1 MAKSKKIIKM
11 IEGRVVVISGIIE
24 FRNVSYSKK
33 NSMILENIS
42 FSLKKNKYNVIIGK
56 NGSGKSTILKLIVG
70 LEKISGGQIFIDNE
84 ELVYKRDELYKIRKK
99 TGIVFQESNE
109 HIIGETVAESLIFGM
124 ENNRVPLEKMKE
136 NMTKYVKLFQLE
148 NIIDKKTVN
157 LSGGEKQKVA
167 LAGAV
172 ITEPDIILLDEVTE
186 MWDKATKEKM
196 NGIIEKFL
204 EDGKTVVSVTHNPE
218 EIKRSD
224 NIIFITEEG
233 KIVTGKSEEVNKIL
247 EEKEN
252 TEINHEMISEYSTDL
267 TKISLKEEEIKV
279 KIKDISYYYEKERK
293 IIDSFS
299 VNIPKDSITAITGKS
314 GTGKTTLIEIM
325 SGLAFLGENFSG
337 EIGYNFRNEN
347 KEKEDEKLLLYKNI
361 SEKELYEIRKRM
373 GIVFQNTGEQFFSAT
388 VLEELEYN
396 IMKKYKIKN
405 RKSEELKDRINEIA
419 EMVGYDEKFLM
430 KSPFVLSGGEKKMLG
445 LALAVCLNPEILLL
459 DEPTG
464 ALDYNM
470 TVKFMK
476 IVEKMKKNGT
486 TVILVTHDENIV
498 RQYSDYIL
506 KL

>member
-1 MAKSKKIIKM
+1 MS
-11 IEGRVVVISGIIE
+11 VISGIIE
-24 FRNVSYSKK
+24 FKNVSYLKN

-109 HIIGETVAESLIFGM
+109 YIIGETVAESLIFGM
-124 ENNRVPLEKMKE
+124 ENNRIPLEKMKE

-172 ITEPDIILLDEVTE
+172 ITEPEIILLDEVTE

-224 NIIFITEEG
+224 NIVFITEEG
-233 KIVTGKSEEVNKIL
+233 KIVTGKSEEVNKIIG
-247 EEKEN
+247 EKEN

-299 VNIPKDSITAITGKS
+299 VNIPKNSITAITGKS
-314 GTGKTTLIEIM
+314 GTGKTTLIEII

-337 EIGYNFRNEN
+337 EIEYNFRNEN

-361 SEKELYEIRKRM
+361 LERELYEIRKRM
-373 GIVFQNTGEQFFSAT
+373 GIVFQNTGEQFFSGT

-396 IMKKYKIKN
+396 ITKKYKIKN
-405 RKSEELKDRINEIA
+405 RKSKELSDRINEIA
-419 EMVGYDEKFLM
+419 EIFGYDEKFLM

-445 LALAVCLNPEILLL
+445 LALAVCLEPEILVL

-498 RQYSDYIL
+498 KQYSDYIL
-506 KL
+506 KM

>member
-1 MAKSKKIIKM
+1 M
-11 IEGRVVVISGIIE
+11 VVISGIIE
-24 FRNVSYSKK
+24 FRNVSYSK
-33 NSMILENIS
+33 NNNMILENIS

-70 LEKISGGQIFIDNE
+70 LEKISGGKIFIDNE

-124 ENNRVPLEKMKE
+124 ENNRIPFEKMKE
-136 NMTKYVKLFQLE
+136 NMDKYIKLFQLE

-172 ITEPDIILLDEVTE
+172 ITEPEIILLDEVTE
-186 MWDKATKEKM
+186 MWDKATKDKM
-196 NGIIEKFL
+196 NGIIEEFL
-204 EDGKTVVSVTHNPE
+204 KDGKTVVSVTHNPE

-224 NIIFITEEG
+224 NIVFITEEG
-233 KIVTGKSEEVNKIL
+233 KIVTGKSEEVNKII

-252 TEINHEMISEYSTDL
+252 TEINHEVISEYSADL
-267 TKISLKEEEIKV
+267 TKMSLKEEEIKV

-299 VNIPKDSITAITGKS
+299 VNIPKNSITAITGKS
-314 GTGKTTLIEIM
+314 GTGKTTLIEII

-361 SEKELYEIRKRM
+361 SERELYEIRKRM
-373 GIVFQNTGEQFFSAT
+373 GIVFQNTGEQFFSGT

-396 IMKKYKIKN
+396 ITKKYKIKN
-405 RKSEELKDRINEIA
+405 RKSKELNDKIKEIA
-419 EMVGYDEKFLM
+419 ELFGYDEKFLM

-445 LALAVCLNPEILLL
+445 LALAVCLEPEILVL

-470 TVKFMK
+470 TIKFMQ
-476 IVEKMKKNGT
+476 IVEKTKKNGT

-498 RQYSDYIL
+498 KQYSDYIL

>member
-1 MAKSKKIIKM
+1 M
-11 IEGRVVVISGIIE
+11 VVISGIIE
-24 FRNVSYSKK
+24 FKNVSYSK
-33 NSMILENIS
+33 NNNMILENIS

-124 ENNRVPLEKMKE
+124 ENNRIPLEKMKE
-136 NMTKYVKLFQLE
+136 NMTKHVKLFQLE
-148 NIIDKKTVN
+148 SIIDKKTVN

-172 ITEPDIILLDEVTE
+172 ITDPEIILLDEVTE

-224 NIIFITEEG
+224 NIVFITEEG
-233 KIVTGKSEEVNKIL
+233 KIVTGKSEEVNKII

-252 TEINHEMISEYSTDL
+252 TEINHEVILEYSADL

-314 GTGKTTLIEIM
+314 GTGKTTLIEII

-337 EIGYNFRNEN
+337 EIEYNFRNEN

-361 SEKELYEIRKRM
+361 SERELYEIRKRM
-373 GIVFQNTGEQFFSAT
+373 GIVFQNTGEQFFSGT

-396 IMKKYKIKN
+396 ITKKYKIKN
-405 RKSEELKDRINEIA
+405 RKSKELSDRINEIA
-419 EMVGYDEKFLM
+419 ELFGYDEKFLM

-445 LALAVCLNPEILLL
+445 LALAVCLEPEILIL

-470 TVKFMK
+470 TIKFMQ
-476 IVEKMKKNGT
+476 IVEKTKKNGT

-498 RQYSDYIL
+498 KQYSDYIL

>member
-1 MAKSKKIIKM
+1 MS
-11 IEGRVVVISGIIE
+11 VISGIIE
-24 FRNVSYSKK
+24 FKNVSYLK
-33 NSMILENIS
+33 NNNMILENIS
-42 FSLKKNKYNVIIGK
+42 FSLKKNKYNVITGK

-124 ENNRVPLEKMKE
+124 ENNRIPLEKMKE
-136 NMTKYVKLFQLE
+136 NMDKYVKLFQLE

-172 ITEPDIILLDEVTE
+172 ITEPEIILLDEVTE
-186 MWDKATKEKM
+186 MWDKTTKDKM
-196 NGIIEKFL
+196 NGIIEEFL
-204 EDGKTVVSVTHNPE
+204 KDGKTVVSVTHNPE

-224 NIIFITEEG
+224 NIVFITEEG
-233 KIVTGKSEEVNKIL
+233 KIVTGKSEEVNKII

-252 TEINHEMISEYSTDL
+252 TEINHEVISEYSADL

-279 KIKDISYYYEKERK
+279 KIKNISYYYEKERK

-314 GTGKTTLIEIM
+314 GTGKTTLIEII

-337 EIGYNFRNEN
+337 EIEYNFRNEN

-361 SEKELYEIRKRM
+361 SERELYEIRKRI
-373 GIVFQNTGEQFFSAT
+373 GIVFQNTGEQFFSGT

-396 IMKKYKIKN
+396 ITKKYKIKN
-405 RKSEELKDRINEIA
+405 KKSKELSDRINEIA
-419 EMVGYDEKFLM
+419 EIFGYDEKFLM
-430 KSPFVLSGGEKKMLG
+430 KSPFILSGGEKKMLG
-445 LALAVCLNPEILLL
+445 LALAVCLEPEILVL

-464 ALDYNM
+464 ALDYNT

-498 RQYSDYIL
+498 KQYSDYIL
-506 KL
+506 KLQFKG

>member
-1 MAKSKKIIKM
+1 M
-11 IEGRVVVISGIIE
+11 VVISGIIE
-24 FRNVSYSKK
+24 FRNVSYSK
-33 NSMILENIS
+33 NNNMILENIS

-109 HIIGETVAESLIFGM
+109 YIIGETVAESLIFGM
-124 ENNRVPLEKMKE
+124 ENNRIPLEKIKE

-172 ITEPDIILLDEVTE
+172 ITEPEIILLDEVTE
-186 MWDKATKEKM
+186 MWDKTTKDKM
-196 NGIIEKFL
+196 NGIIEEFL
-204 EDGKTVVSVTHNPE
+204 KDGKTVVSVTHSPE

-224 NIIFITEEG
+224 NIVFITEEG
-233 KIVTGKSEEVNKIL
+233 KIVTGKSEEVNKII

-252 TEINHEMISEYSTDL
+252 TEINHEVISEYSADL

-279 KIKDISYYYEKERK
+279 KIKNISYYYEKERK

-314 GTGKTTLIEIM
+314 GTGKTTLIEII

-337 EIGYNFRNEN
+337 EIEYNFRNEN

-361 SEKELYEIRKRM
+361 SERELYEIRKRI
-373 GIVFQNTGEQFFSAT
+373 GIVFQNTGEQFFSGT

-396 IMKKYKIKN
+396 ITKKYKIKN
-405 RKSEELKDRINEIA
+405 KKSKELSDRINEIA
-419 EMVGYDEKFLM
+419 EIFGYDEKFLM

-445 LALAVCLNPEILLL
+445 LALAVCLEPEILVL

-464 ALDYNM
+464 ALDYNT

-498 RQYSDYIL
+498 KQYSDYIL
-506 KL
+506 KLQFKG

>member
-1 MAKSKKIIKM
+1 M
-11 IEGRVVVISGIIE
+11 VVISGIIE
-24 FRNVSYSKK
+24 FRNVSYSK
-33 NSMILENIS
+33 NNNMILENIS

-70 LEKISGGQIFIDNE
+70 LEKISGGKIFIDNE

-109 HIIGETVAESLIFGM
+109 YIIGETVAESLIFGM
-124 ENNRVPLEKMKE
+124 ENNRIPLEKMKE
-136 NMTKYVKLFQLE
+136 NMAKYVKLFQLE

-172 ITEPDIILLDEVTE
+172 ITEPEIILLDEVTE
-186 MWDKATKEKM
+186 MWDKTTKDKM
-196 NGIIEKFL
+196 NGIIEEFL
-204 EDGKTVVSVTHNPE
+204 KDGKTVVSVTHSPE

-224 NIIFITEEG
+224 NIVFITEEG
-233 KIVTGKSEEVNKIL
+233 KIVTGKSEEVNQIL
-247 EEKEN
+247 EEKKSKE
-252 TEINHEMISEYSTDL
+252 TEYEINSIYSADL
-267 TKISLKEEEIKV
+267 TKISLKEEEIK
-279 KIKDISYYYEKERK
+279 IKMKNISYYYEKERK

-314 GTGKTTLIEIM
+314 GAGKTTLIEIM
-325 SGLAFLGENFSG
+325 SGLIFLGENFSG
-337 EIGYNFRNEN
+337 EIEYNFRNEN

-361 SEKELYEIRKRM
+361 LERELYEIRKRM
-373 GIVFQNTGEQFFSAT
+373 GIVFQNTGEQFFSGT

-396 IMKKYKIKN
+396 ITKKCKIKN
-405 RKSEELKDRINEIA
+405 RKSKELNDKIKEIA
-419 EMVGYDEKFLM
+419 EIFEYDEKFLM

-445 LALAVCLNPEILLL
+445 LALAVCLEPEILVL

-464 ALDYNM
+464 ALDYIM
-470 TVKFMK
+470 TIKFMQ

-498 RQYSDYIL
+498 KQYSDYIL
-506 KL
+506 KLQFKG

>member
-1 MAKSKKIIKM
+1 M
-11 IEGRVVVISGIIE
+11 VVISGIIE
-24 FRNVSYSKK
+24 FRNVSYSK
-33 NSMILENIS
+33 NNNMILENIS

-124 ENNRVPLEKMKE
+124 ENNRIPLEKMKE
-136 NMTKYVKLFQLE
+136 NMDKYIKLFQLE

-172 ITEPDIILLDEVTE
+172 ITEPEIILLDEVTE
-186 MWDKATKEKM
+186 MWDKATKDKM
-196 NGIIEKFL
+196 NGIIEEFL
-204 EDGKTVVSVTHNPE
+204 KDGKTVVSVTHNPE

-224 NIIFITEEG
+224 NIVFITEEG
-233 KIVTGKSEEVNKIL
+233 KIVTGKSEEVNKII

-252 TEINHEMISEYSTDL
+252 TEINHEVISEYSADL

-314 GTGKTTLIEIM
+314 GTGKTTLIEII

-361 SEKELYEIRKRM
+361 SERELYEIRKRI
-373 GIVFQNTGEQFFSAT
+373 GIVFQNTGEQFFSGT

-396 IMKKYKIKN
+396 ITKKYKIKN
-405 RKSEELKDRINEIA
+405 KKSKELSDRINEIA
-419 EMVGYDEKFLM
+419 EIFGYDEKFLM

-445 LALAVCLNPEILLL
+445 LALAVCLEPEILVL

-498 RQYSDYIL
+498 KQYSDYIL
-506 KL
+506 KM

>member
-1 MAKSKKIIKM
+1 MF
-11 IEGRVVVISGIIE
+11 VISGIIE
-24 FRNVSYSKK
+24 FRNVSYSK
-33 NSMILENIS
+33 NNNMILENIS

-109 HIIGETVAESLIFGM
+109 YIIGETVAESLIFGM
-124 ENNRVPLEKMKE
+124 ENNRIPLEKMKE

-172 ITEPDIILLDEVTE
+172 ITEPEIILLDEVTE
-186 MWDKATKEKM
+186 MWDKTTKDKM
-196 NGIIEKFL
+196 NGIIEEFL
-204 EDGKTVVSVTHNPE
+204 KDGKTVVSVTHSPE

-224 NIIFITEEG
+224 NIVFITEEG
-233 KIVTGKSEEVNKIL
+233 KIVTGKSEEVNKII

-252 TEINHEMISEYSTDL
+252 TEINHEVISQYSADL
-267 TKISLKEEEIKV
+267 TKISLREEEIKV
-279 KIKDISYYYEKERK
+279 KIKDISYYYEKKRK

-299 VNIPKDSITAITGKS
+299 VNIPKNSITAITGKS
-314 GTGKTTLIEIM
+314 GTGKTTLIEII

-337 EIGYNFRNEN
+337 EIEYNFRNEN

-361 SEKELYEIRKRM
+361 LERELYEIRKRI
-373 GIVFQNTGEQFFSAT
+373 GIVFQNTGEQFFSGT

-396 IMKKYKIKN
+396 IMKKHKIKN
-405 RKSEELKDRINEIA
+405 RKSKELSDRINEIA
-419 EMVGYDEKFLM
+419 EIFGYDEKFLM
-430 KSPFVLSGGEKKMLG
+430 KSPFVISGGEKKMLG
-445 LALAVCLNPEILLL
+445 LALAICLEPEILLL

-498 RQYSDYIL
+498 KQYSDYIL

>member
-1 MAKSKKIIKM
+1 M
-11 IEGRVVVISGIIE
+11 VVISGIIE
-24 FRNVSYSKK
+24 FRNVSYSK
-33 NSMILENIS
+33 NNNMILENIS

-70 LEKISGGQIFIDNE
+70 LEKISGGKIFIDNE
-84 ELVYKRDELYKIRKK
+84 ELIYKRDELYKIRKK

-124 ENNRVPLEKMKE
+124 ENNRIPFEKMKE
-136 NMTKYVKLFQLE
+136 NMDKYIKLFQLE

-172 ITEPDIILLDEVTE
+172 ITEPEIILLDEVTE
-186 MWDKATKEKM
+186 MWDKATKDKM
-196 NGIIEKFL
+196 NGIIEEFL
-204 EDGKTVVSVTHNPE
+204 KDGKTVVSVTHNPE

-224 NIIFITEEG
+224 NIVFITEEG
-233 KIVTGKSEEVNKIL
+233 KIVTGKSEEVNKTI

-252 TEINHEMISEYSTDL
+252 TEINHEVISEYSADL

-299 VNIPKDSITAITGKS
+299 VNIPKNSITAITGKS
-314 GTGKTTLIEIM
+314 GTGKTTLIEII

-337 EIGYNFRNEN
+337 KIEYNFRNEN

-361 SEKELYEIRKRM
+361 SERELYEIRKRM
-373 GIVFQNTGEQFFSAT
+373 GIVFQNTGEQFFSGT

-396 IMKKYKIKN
+396 ITKKYKIKN
-405 RKSEELKDRINEIA
+405 RKSKELSDRINEIT
-419 EMVGYDEKFLM
+419 ELFGYDEKFLM

-445 LALAVCLNPEILLL
+445 LALAVCLEPEILIL

-470 TVKFMK
+470 TIKFMK

-498 RQYSDYIL
+498 KHYSDYIL

>member
-1 MAKSKKIIKM
+1 M
-11 IEGRVVVISGIIE
+11 VVISGIIE
-24 FRNVSYSKK
+24 FRNVSYSK
-33 NSMILENIS
+33 NNNMILENIS

-109 HIIGETVAESLIFGM
+109 YIIGETVAESLIFGM
-124 ENNRVPLEKMKE
+124 ENNRIPLEKMKE

-172 ITEPDIILLDEVTE
+172 ITEPEIILLDEVTE
-186 MWDKATKEKM
+186 MWDKATKDKM
-196 NGIIEKFL
+196 NGIIEEFL
-204 EDGKTVVSVTHNPE
+204 KDGKTVVSVTHNPE

-224 NIIFITEEG
+224 NIVFITEEG
-233 KIVTGKSEEVNKIL
+233 KIVTGKSEEVNKII

-252 TEINHEMISEYSTDL
+252 TEINHEVISEYSADL

-279 KIKDISYYYEKERK
+279 KIKNISYYYEKERK

-314 GTGKTTLIEIM
+314 GTGKTTLIEII

-337 EIGYNFRNEN
+337 EIEYNFRNEN

-361 SEKELYEIRKRM
+361 SERELYEIRKRI
-373 GIVFQNTGEQFFSAT
+373 GIVFQNTGEQFFSGT

-396 IMKKYKIKN
+396 ITKKYKIKN
-405 RKSEELKDRINEIA
+405 KKSKELSDRINEIA
-419 EMVGYDEKFLM
+419 EIFGYDEKFLM

-445 LALAVCLNPEILLL
+445 LALAVCLEPEILVL

-464 ALDYNM
+464 ALDYNT

-498 RQYSDYIL
+498 KQYSDYIL
-506 KL
+506 KM

>member
-1 MAKSKKIIKM
+1 M
-11 IEGRVVVISGIIE
+11 VVISGVIE
-24 FRNVSYSKK
+24 FRNVSYSK
-33 NSMILENIS
+33 NNNMILENIS

-124 ENNRVPLEKMKE
+124 ENNRIPLEKMKE
-136 NMTKYVKLFQLE
+136 NMDKYIKLFQLE

-172 ITEPDIILLDEVTE
+172 ITEPEIILLDEVTE
-186 MWDKATKEKM
+186 MWDKATKDKM
-196 NGIIEKFL
+196 NGIIEEFL
-204 EDGKTVVSVTHNPE
+204 KDGKTVVSVTHNPE

-224 NIIFITEEG
+224 NIVFITEEG
-233 KIVTGKSEEVNKIL
+233 KIVTGKSEEVNKII

-252 TEINHEMISEYSTDL
+252 TEINHEVISEYSADL
-267 TKISLKEEEIKV
+267 TKISLKEEEIK
-279 KIKDISYYYEKERK
+279 IKMKNISYYYEKERK

-314 GTGKTTLIEIM
+314 GAGKTTLIEIM
-325 SGLAFLGENFSG
+325 SGLIFLGENFSG
-337 EIGYNFRNEN
+337 EIEYRFRSEN
-347 KEKEDEKLLLYKNI
+347 TGNEKLLLYKNI
-361 SEKELYEIRKRM
+361 SEKDLSEIRKKM
-373 GIVFQNTGEQFFSAT
+373 GIVFQNTGEQFFSGM
-388 VLEELEYN
+388 VKEELEYN
-396 IMKKYKIKN
+396 IMKKHKIKN
-405 RKSEELKDRINEIA
+405 KKSEELSNRINEIA
-419 EMVGYDEKFLM
+419 EIFEYDENFLM

-445 LALAVCLNPEILLL
+445 LALAVCLEPEILLL

-464 ALDYNM
+464 ALDYNT

-476 IVEKMKKNGT
+476 IVEKMKKDGT

-498 RQYSDYIL
+498 KQYSDYIL

>member
-1 MAKSKKIIKM
+1 M
-11 IEGRVVVISGIIE
+11 VVISGIIE
-24 FRNVSYSKK
+24 FRNVSYSK
-33 NSMILENIS
+33 NNNMILENIS

-70 LEKISGGQIFIDNE
+70 IEKISGGKIFIDNE

-109 HIIGETVAESLIFGM
+109 YIIGETVAESLIFGM
-124 ENNRVPLEKMKE
+124 ENNRIPLEKMKE
-136 NMTKYVKLFQLE
+136 NMDKYIKLFQLE

-172 ITEPDIILLDEVTE
+172 ITEPEIILLDEVTE
-186 MWDKATKEKM
+186 MWDKATKDKM
-196 NGIIEKFL
+196 NGIIEEFL
-204 EDGKTVVSVTHNPE
+204 KDGKTVVSVTHNPE

-224 NIIFITEEG
+224 NIVFITEEG
-233 KIVTGKSEEVNKIL
+233 KIVTGKSEEINKII
-247 EEKEN
+247 EKKEN
-252 TEINHEMISEYSTDL
+252 TEINHEVISQYSADL

-279 KIKDISYYYEKERK
+279 KIKDISYFYEKKRK

-299 VNIPKDSITAITGKS
+299 VNIPKNSITAITGKS
-314 GTGKTTLIEIM
+314 GTGKTTLIEII

-337 EIGYNFRNEN
+337 KIGYNFRNEN

-361 SEKELYEIRKRM
+361 LERELYEIRKRM
-373 GIVFQNTGEQFFSAT
+373 GIVFQNTGEQFFSGT

-396 IMKKYKIKN
+396 ITKKYKIKN
-405 RKSEELKDRINEIA
+405 RKSKELNDKIKEIA
-419 EMVGYDEKFLM
+419 ELFGYDEKFLM

-445 LALAVCLNPEILLL
+445 LALAVCLEPEILIL

-464 ALDYNM
+464 ALDYLM
-470 TVKFMK
+470 TIKFMQ
-476 IVEKMKKNGT
+476 IVEKTKKNGT

-498 RQYSDYIL
+498 KQYSDYIL
-506 KL
+506 KM

>member
-1 MAKSKKIIKM
+1 M
-11 IEGRVVVISGIIE
+11 VVISGIIE
-24 FRNVSYSKK
+24 FRNVSYSK
-33 NSMILENIS
+33 NNNMILENIS

-70 LEKISGGQIFIDNE
+70 LEKISGGKIFIDNE

-109 HIIGETVAESLIFGM
+109 YIIGETVAESLIFGM
-124 ENNRVPLEKMKE
+124 ENNRIPLEKMKE

-172 ITEPDIILLDEVTE
+172 ITEPEIILLDEVTE
-186 MWDKATKEKM
+186 MWDKTTKDKM
-196 NGIIEKFL
+196 NGIIEEFL
-204 EDGKTVVSVTHNPE
+204 KDGKTVVSVTHNPE

-224 NIIFITEEG
+224 NIVFITEEG
-233 KIVTGKSEEVNKIL
+233 KIVTGKSEEVNKII

-252 TEINHEMISEYSTDL
+252 TEINHEVISEYSADL

-279 KIKDISYYYEKERK
+279 KIKNISYYYEKERK

-314 GTGKTTLIEIM
+314 GTGKTTLIEII

-361 SEKELYEIRKRM
+361 SERELYEIRKRM
-373 GIVFQNTGEQFFSAT
+373 GIVFQNTGEQFFSGT

-396 IMKKYKIKN
+396 ITKKYKIKN
-405 RKSEELKDRINEIA
+405 RKSKELSDRINEIA
-419 EMVGYDEKFLM
+419 ELFGYDEKFLM

-445 LALAVCLNPEILLL
+445 LALAVCLEPEILIL

-470 TVKFMK
+470 TIKFMQ
-476 IVEKMKKNGT
+476 IVEKTKKNGT
-486 TVILVTHDENIV
+486 TIILVTHDENIV
-498 RQYSDYIL
+498 KQYSDYIL
-506 KL
+506 KLQFKG

>member
-1 MAKSKKIIKM
+1 M
-11 IEGRVVVISGIIE
+11 VVISGIIE
-24 FRNVSYSKK
+24 FRNVSYSK
-33 NSMILENIS
+33 NNNMILENIS

-124 ENNRVPLEKMKE
+124 ENNRIPLEKMKE
-136 NMTKYVKLFQLE
+136 NMDKYIKLFQLE

-172 ITEPDIILLDEVTE
+172 ITEPEIILLDEVTE
-186 MWDKATKEKM
+186 MWDKATKDKM
-196 NGIIEKFL
+196 NGIIEEFL
-204 EDGKTVVSVTHNPE
+204 KDGKTVVSVTHNPE

-224 NIIFITEEG
+224 NIVFITEEG
-233 KIVTGKSEEVNKIL
+233 KIVTGKSEEVNKII

-252 TEINHEMISEYSTDL
+252 TEINHEVISEYSADL
-267 TKISLKEEEIKV
+267 TKMSLKEEEIKV

-314 GTGKTTLIEIM
+314 GTGKTTLIEII

-337 EIGYNFRNEN
+337 KIEYNFRNEN

-361 SEKELYEIRKRM
+361 SERELYEIRKRM
-373 GIVFQNTGEQFFSAT
+373 GIVFQNTGEQFFSGT

-396 IMKKYKIKN
+396 ITKKYKIKN
-405 RKSEELKDRINEIA
+405 KKSKELNDKIKEIA
-419 EMVGYDEKFLM
+419 ELFGYDEKFLM

-445 LALAVCLNPEILLL
+445 LALAVCLEPEILVL

-498 RQYSDYIL
+498 KQYSDYIL
-506 KL
+506 KM

>member
-1 MAKSKKIIKM
+1 MF
-11 IEGRVVVISGIIE
+11 VISGIIE
-24 FRNVSYSKK
+24 FRNVSYSK
-33 NSMILENIS
+33 NNNMILENIS

-84 ELVYKRDELYKIRKK
+84 ELVFKRDELYKIRKK

-109 HIIGETVAESLIFGM
+109 YIIGETVAESLIFGM
-124 ENNRVPLEKMKE
+124 ENNRIPLEKMKE

-172 ITEPDIILLDEVTE
+172 ITEPEIILLDEVTE
-186 MWDKATKEKM
+186 MWDKTTKDKM
-196 NGIIEKFL
+196 NGIIEEFL
-204 EDGKTVVSVTHNPE
+204 KDGKTVVSVTHSPE

-224 NIIFITEEG
+224 NIVFITEEG
-233 KIVTGKSEEVNKIL
+233 KIVTGKSEEVNKII

-252 TEINHEMISEYSTDL
+252 TEINHEVISQYSADL
-267 TKISLKEEEIKV
+267 TKISLREEEIKV
-279 KIKDISYYYEKERK
+279 KIKDISYYYEKKRK

-299 VNIPKDSITAITGKS
+299 VNIPKNSITAITGKS
-314 GTGKTTLIEIM
+314 GTGKTTLIEII

-337 EIGYNFRNEN
+337 EIEYNFRNEN

-361 SEKELYEIRKRM
+361 LERELYEIKKRI
-373 GIVFQNTGEQFFSAT
+373 GIVFQNTGEQFFSGT

-396 IMKKYKIKN
+396 IMKKHKIKN
-405 RKSEELKDRINEIA
+405 RKSKELSDRINEIA
-419 EMVGYDEKFLM
+419 EIFGYDEKFLM
-430 KSPFVLSGGEKKMLG
+430 KSPFVISGGEKKMLG
-445 LALAVCLNPEILLL
+445 LALAICLEPEILLL

-498 RQYSDYIL
+498 KQYSDYIL
-506 KL
+506 KM

>member
-1 MAKSKKIIKM
+1 MF
-11 IEGRVVVISGIIE
+11 VISGIIE
-24 FRNVSYSKK
+24 FRNVSYSK
-33 NSMILENIS
+33 NNNMILENIS

-70 LEKISGGQIFIDNE
+70 LEKISGGKIFIDNE

-109 HIIGETVAESLIFGM
+109 YIIGETVAESLIFGM
-124 ENNRVPLEKMKE
+124 ENNRIPFEKMKE
-136 NMTKYVKLFQLE
+136 NMDKYIKLFQLE

-172 ITEPDIILLDEVTE
+172 ITEPEIILLDEVTE
-186 MWDKATKEKM
+186 MWDKATKDKM
-196 NGIIEKFL
+196 NGIIEEFL
-204 EDGKTVVSVTHNPE
+204 KDGKTVVSVTHNPE

-224 NIIFITEEG
+224 NIVFITEEG
-233 KIVTGKSEEVNKIL
+233 KIVTGKSEEVNKII

-252 TEINHEMISEYSTDL
+252 TEINHEVISEYSADL

-279 KIKDISYYYEKERK
+279 KIKNISYYYEKERK

-314 GTGKTTLIEIM
+314 GTGKTTLIEII

-337 EIGYNFRNEN
+337 EIEYNFRNEN

-361 SEKELYEIRKRM
+361 LERELYEIRKRM
-373 GIVFQNTGEQFFSAT
+373 GIVFQNTGEQFFSGT

-396 IMKKYKIKN
+396 IMKKHKIKN
-405 RKSEELKDRINEIA
+405 RKSKELSDRINEIA
-419 EMVGYDEKFLM
+419 EIFGYDEKFLM
-430 KSPFVLSGGEKKMLG
+430 KSPFVISGGEKKMLG
-445 LALAVCLNPEILLL
+445 LALAICLEPEILLL

-498 RQYSDYIL
+498 KQYSDYIL
-506 KL
+506 KM

>member
-1 MAKSKKIIKM
+1 M
-11 IEGRVVVISGIIE
+11 VVISGIIE
-24 FRNVSYSKK
+24 FRNVNYSK
-33 NSMILENIS
+33 NNNMILENIS

-109 HIIGETVAESLIFGM
+109 YIIGETVAESLIFGM
-124 ENNRVPLEKMKE
+124 ENNRIPFEKMKE
-136 NMTKYVKLFQLE
+136 NMDKYIKLFQLE

-172 ITEPDIILLDEVTE
+172 ITEPEIILLDEVTE
-186 MWDKATKEKM
+186 MWDKATKDKM
-196 NGIIEKFL
+196 NGIIEEFL
-204 EDGKTVVSVTHNPE
+204 KDGKTVVSVTHNPE

-224 NIIFITEEG
+224 NIVFITEEG
-233 KIVTGKSEEVNKIL
+233 KIVTGKSEEVNKTI

-252 TEINHEMISEYSTDL
+252 TEINHEVISEYSADL

-299 VNIPKDSITAITGKS
+299 VNIPKNSITAITGKS
-314 GTGKTTLIEIM
+314 GTGKTTLIEII

-337 EIGYNFRNEN
+337 EIEYNFRNEN

-361 SEKELYEIRKRM
+361 SERELYEIRKRI
-373 GIVFQNTGEQFFSAT
+373 GIVFQNTGEQFFSGT

-396 IMKKYKIKN
+396 ITKKYKIKN
-405 RKSEELKDRINEIA
+405 KKSKELSDRINEIA
-419 EMVGYDEKFLM
+419 EIFGYDEKFLM

-445 LALAVCLNPEILLL
+445 LALAVCLEPEILVL

-464 ALDYNM
+464 ALDYNT

-498 RQYSDYIL
+498 KQYSDYIL
-506 KL
+506 KLQFKG

>member
-1 MAKSKKIIKM
+1 MS
-11 IEGRVVVISGIIE
+11 VISGIIE
-24 FRNVSYSKK
+24 FKNVSYLK
-33 NSMILENIS
+33 NNNMILENIS

-109 HIIGETVAESLIFGM
+109 YIIGETVAESLIFGM
-124 ENNRVPLEKMKE
+124 ENNRIPLEKMKE
-136 NMTKYVKLFQLE
+136 NMAKYVKIFQLE

-172 ITEPDIILLDEVTE
+172 ITEPEIILLDEVTE
-186 MWDKATKEKM
+186 MWDKTTKDKM
-196 NGIIEKFL
+196 NGIIEEFL
-204 EDGKTVVSVTHNPE
+204 KDGKTVVSVTHSPE

-224 NIIFITEEG
+224 NIVFITEEG
-233 KIVTGKSEEVNKIL
+233 KIVTGKSEEVNQIL
-247 EEKEN
+247 EEKKSKE
-252 TEINHEMISEYSTDL
+252 TEYEINSIYSADL
-267 TKISLKEEEIKV
+267 TKISLKEEEIK
-279 KIKDISYYYEKERK
+279 IKMKNISYYYEKERK

-314 GTGKTTLIEIM
+314 GAGKTTLIEIM
-325 SGLAFLGENFSG
+325 SGLIFLGENFSG
-337 EIGYNFRNEN
+337 EIEYNFRNEN

-361 SEKELYEIRKRM
+361 LERELYEIRKRM
-373 GIVFQNTGEQFFSAT
+373 GIVFQNTGEQFFSGT

-396 IMKKYKIKN
+396 ITKKCKIKN
-405 RKSEELKDRINEIA
+405 RKSKELNDKIKEIA
-419 EMVGYDEKFLM
+419 EIFEYDEKFLM

-445 LALAVCLNPEILLL
+445 LALAVCLEPEILLL

-470 TVKFMK
+470 TIKFMK
-476 IVEKMKKNGT
+476 IVEKMKKDGT

>member
-1 MAKSKKIIKM
+1 MF
-11 IEGRVVVISGIIE
+11 VISGIIE
-24 FRNVSYSKK
+24 FRNVSYSK
-33 NSMILENIS
+33 NNNMILENIS

-124 ENNRVPLEKMKE
+124 ENNRIPLEKMKE
-136 NMTKYVKLFQLE
+136 NMAKYVKLFKLE

-172 ITEPDIILLDEVTE
+172 ITEPEIILLDEVTE
-186 MWDKATKEKM
+186 MWDKATKDKM
-196 NGIIEKFL
+196 NGIIEEFL
-204 EDGKTVVSVTHNPE
+204 KDGKTVVSVTHSPE

-224 NIIFITEEG
+224 NIVFITEEG
-233 KIVTGKSEEVNKIL
+233 KIVTGKLEEVNKII

-252 TEINHEMISEYSTDL
+252 TEINHEVISEYSADL
-267 TKISLKEEEIKV
+267 TKMSLKEEEIKV

-299 VNIPKDSITAITGKS
+299 IDIPKDSITAITGKS
-314 GTGKTTLIEIM
+314 GTGKTTLIEII
-325 SGLAFLGENFSG
+325 SGLVFLGENFSG
-337 EIGYNFRNEN
+337 EIGYSFRNEN

-361 SEKELYEIRKRM
+361 SERELYEIRKRM
-373 GIVFQNTGEQFFSAT
+373 GIVFQNTGEQFFSGT

-396 IMKKYKIKN
+396 ITKKYKIKN
-405 RKSEELKDRINEIA
+405 RKSKELNDKIKEIA
-419 EMVGYDEKFLM
+419 ELFGYDEKFLM

-445 LALAVCLNPEILLL
+445 LALAVCLDPEILIL

-464 ALDYNM
+464 ALDYIM
-470 TVKFMK
+470 TIKFMQ

-498 RQYSDYIL
+498 KQYSDYIL

>member
-1 MAKSKKIIKM
+1 M
-11 IEGRVVVISGIIE
+11 VVISGIIE
-24 FRNVSYSKK
+24 FRNVSYSKN

-70 LEKISGGQIFIDNE
+70 LEKISGGQVFIDNE
-84 ELVYKRDELYKIRKK
+84 ELVYKRDGLYKIRKK

-124 ENNRVPLEKMKE
+124 ENNRIPLEKMKE
-136 NMTKYVKLFQLE
+136 NMAKYVKLFQLE

-157 LSGGEKQKVA
+157 LSGGEKKKVA
-167 LAGAV
+167 FAGAV

-186 MWDKATKEKM
+186 MWDKATKDKM
-196 NGIIEKFL
+196 NGIIEEFL
-204 EDGKTVVSVTHNPE
+204 KDGKTVVSVTHNPE

-361 SEKELYEIRKRM
+361 SERELYEIRKRM
-373 GIVFQNTGEQFFSAT
+373 GIVFQNTGEQFFSGT

-396 IMKKYKIKN
+396 ITKKYKIKN
-405 RKSEELKDRINEIA
+405 RKSKELRDRINEIA
-419 EMVGYDEKFLM
+419 EIFGYDEKFLM

-445 LALAVCLNPEILLL
+445 LALAVCLEPEILVL

>member
-1 MAKSKKIIKM
+1 MF
-11 IEGRVVVISGIIE
+11 VISGIIE
-24 FRNVSYSKK
+24 FRNVSYSK
-33 NSMILENIS
+33 NNNMILENIS

-124 ENNRVPLEKMKE
+124 ENNRIPLEKMKE
-136 NMTKYVKLFQLE
+136 NMAKYVKIFQLE

-172 ITEPDIILLDEVTE
+172 ITEPEIILLDEVTE
-186 MWDKATKEKM
+186 MWDKTTKDKM
-196 NGIIEKFL
+196 NGIIEEFL
-204 EDGKTVVSVTHNPE
+204 KDGKTVVSVTHSPE

-224 NIIFITEEG
+224 NIVFITEEG
-233 KIVTGKSEEVNKIL
+233 KIVTGKSEEVNKII

-252 TEINHEMISEYSTDL
+252 TEINHEVISQYSADL
-267 TKISLKEEEIKV
+267 TKISLREEEIKV
-279 KIKDISYYYEKERK
+279 KIKDISYYYEKKRK

-299 VNIPKDSITAITGKS
+299 VNIPKNSITAITGKS
-314 GTGKTTLIEIM
+314 GTGKTTLIEII

-337 EIGYNFRNEN
+337 EIEYNFRNEN

-361 SEKELYEIRKRM
+361 LERELYEIRKRM
-373 GIVFQNTGEQFFSAT
+373 GIVFQNTGEQFFSGT

-396 IMKKYKIKN
+396 ITKKYKIKN
-405 RKSEELKDRINEIA
+405 KKSKELSDRINEIA
-419 EMVGYDEKFLM
+419 EIFGYDEKFLM

-445 LALAVCLNPEILLL
+445 LALAVCLEPEILVL

-464 ALDYNM
+464 ALDYNT

-498 RQYSDYIL
+498 KQYSDYIL
-506 KL
+506 KLQFKG

>member
-1 MAKSKKIIKM
+1 M
-11 IEGRVVVISGIIE
+11 VVISGIIE
-24 FRNVSYSKK
+24 FRNVSYSK
-33 NSMILENIS
+33 NNNMILENIS

-109 HIIGETVAESLIFGM
+109 YIIGETVAESLIFGM
-124 ENNRVPLEKMKE
+124 ENNRIPLEKMKE

-172 ITEPDIILLDEVTE
+172 ITEPEIILLDEVTE
-186 MWDKATKEKM
+186 MWDKATKDKM
-196 NGIIEKFL
+196 NGIIEEFL
-204 EDGKTVVSVTHNPE
+204 KDGKTVVSVTHNPE

-224 NIIFITEEG
+224 NIVFITEEG
-233 KIVTGKSEEVNKIL
+233 KIVTGKSEEVNKII

-252 TEINHEMISEYSTDL
+252 TEINHEVISQYSADL

-314 GTGKTTLIEIM
+314 GTGKTTLIEII

-337 EIGYNFRNEN
+337 EIEYNFRNEN

-361 SEKELYEIRKRM
+361 SERELYEIRKRI
-373 GIVFQNTGEQFFSAT
+373 GIVFQNTGEQFFSGT

-396 IMKKYKIKN
+396 IMKKHKIKN
-405 RKSEELKDRINEIA
+405 RKSKELSDRINEIA
-419 EMVGYDEKFLM
+419 EIFGYDEKFLM
-430 KSPFVLSGGEKKMLG
+430 KSPFVISGGEKKMLG
-445 LALAVCLNPEILLL
+445 LALAICLEPEILLL

-498 RQYSDYIL
+498 KQYSDYIL
-506 KL
+506 KLQFKG

>member
-1 MAKSKKIIKM
+1 M
-11 IEGRVVVISGIIE
+11 VVISGIIE
-24 FRNVSYSKK
+24 FRNVSYSK
-33 NSMILENIS
+33 NNNMILENIS

-124 ENNRVPLEKMKE
+124 ENNRIPLEKMKE
-136 NMTKYVKLFQLE
+136 NMDKYIKLFQLE

-186 MWDKATKEKM
+186 MWDRATKEKM

-204 EDGKTVVSVTHNPE
+204 EDGKTVVSVTHNLE
-218 EIKRSD
+218 EIRRSD

-252 TEINHEMISEYSTDL
+252 TEINHEMISEYSADL

-299 VNIPKDSITAITGKS
+299 INIPKDSITAITGKS
-314 GTGKTTLIEIM
+314 GTGKTTSIEII

-337 EIGYNFRNEN
+337 EIEYNFRNEN

-361 SEKELYEIRKRM
+361 SERELYEIRKRI
-373 GIVFQNTGEQFFSAT
+373 GIVFQNTGEQFFSGT

-396 IMKKYKIKN
+396 ITKKYKIKN
-405 RKSEELKDRINEIA
+405 KKSKELSDRINEIA
-419 EMVGYDEKFLM
+419 EIFGYDEKFLM
-430 KSPFVLSGGEKKMLG
+430 KSPFILSGGEKKMLG
-445 LALAVCLNPEILLL
+445 LALAVCLEPEILVL

-464 ALDYNM
+464 VLDYNM

-498 RQYSDYIL
+498 KQYSDYIL
-506 KL
+506 KM

>member
-1 MAKSKKIIKM
+1 M
-11 IEGRVVVISGIIE
+11 VVISGIIE
-24 FRNVSYSKK
+24 FRNVSYSK
-33 NSMILENIS
+33 NNNMILENIS
-42 FSLKKNKYNVIIGK
+42 FFLKKNKYNVIIGK

-84 ELVYKRDELYKIRKK
+84 ELVYKRYELYKIRKK

-124 ENNRVPLEKMKE
+124 ENNRIPLEKMKE

-172 ITEPDIILLDEVTE
+172 ITEPEIILLDEVTE
-186 MWDKATKEKM
+186 MWDKATKDKM
-196 NGIIEKFL
+196 NRIIEEFL
-204 EDGKTVVSVTHNPE
+204 KDGKTVVSVTHNPE

-224 NIIFITEEG
+224 NIVFITEEG
-233 KIVTGKSEEVNKIL
+233 KIVTGKSEEVNKII

-252 TEINHEMISEYSTDL
+252 TEINHEVISEYSADL

-279 KIKDISYYYEKERK
+279 KIKNISYYYEKERK

-314 GTGKTTLIEIM
+314 GTGKTTLIEII

-337 EIGYNFRNEN
+337 EIEYNFRNEN

-361 SEKELYEIRKRM
+361 SERELYEIRKRI
-373 GIVFQNTGEQFFSAT
+373 GIVFQNTGEQFFSGT

-396 IMKKYKIKN
+396 ITKKYKIKN
-405 RKSEELKDRINEIA
+405 KKSKELSDRINEIV
-419 EMVGYDEKFLM
+419 EIFGYDEKFLM

-445 LALAVCLNPEILLL
+445 LALAVCLEPEILVL

-464 ALDYNM
+464 ALDYIM
-470 TVKFMK
+470 TIKFMQ

-498 RQYSDYIL
+498 KQYSDYIL

>member
-1 MAKSKKIIKM
+1 MF
-11 IEGRVVVISGIIE
+11 VISGIIE
-24 FRNVSYSKK
+24 FRNVNYSK
-33 NSMILENIS
+33 NNNMILENIS

-70 LEKISGGQIFIDNE
+70 LEKISGGKIFIDNE

-109 HIIGETVAESLIFGM
+109 YIIGETVAESLIFGM
-124 ENNRVPLEKMKE
+124 ENNRIPLEKMKE

-172 ITEPDIILLDEVTE
+172 ITEPEIILLDEVTE
-186 MWDKATKEKM
+186 MWDKATKDKM
-196 NGIIEKFL
+196 NGIIEEFL
-204 EDGKTVVSVTHNPE
+204 KDGKTVVSVTHNPE

-224 NIIFITEEG
+224 NIVFITEEG
-233 KIVTGKSEEVNKIL
+233 KIVTGKSEEVNKII

-252 TEINHEMISEYSTDL
+252 TEINHEVISEYSADL
-267 TKISLKEEEIKV
+267 TKMSLKEEEIKV

-314 GTGKTTLIEIM
+314 GTGKTTLIEII

-361 SEKELYEIRKRM
+361 SERELYEIRKRM
-373 GIVFQNTGEQFFSAT
+373 GIVFQNTGEQFFSGT

-396 IMKKYKIKN
+396 ITKKYKIKN
-405 RKSEELKDRINEIA
+405 RKSKELNDKIKEIA
-419 EMVGYDEKFLM
+419 ELFGYDEKFLM

-445 LALAVCLNPEILLL
+445 LALAVCLEPEILIL

-470 TVKFMK
+470 TIKFMQ
-476 IVEKMKKNGT
+476 IVEKTKKNGT

-498 RQYSDYIL
+498 KQYSDYIL
-506 KL
+506 KM

>member
-1 MAKSKKIIKM
+1 M
-11 IEGRVVVISGIIE
+11 VVISGIIE
-24 FRNVSYSKK
+24 FRNVSYSK
-33 NSMILENIS
+33 NNNMILENIS

-70 LEKISGGQIFIDNE
+70 LEKISGGKIFIDNE

-109 HIIGETVAESLIFGM
+109 YIIGETVAESLIFGM
-124 ENNRVPLEKMKE
+124 ENNRIPLEKMKE
-136 NMTKYVKLFQLE
+136 NMDKYIKLFQLE

-172 ITEPDIILLDEVTE
+172 ITEPEIILLDEVTE
-186 MWDKATKEKM
+186 MWDKATKDKM
-196 NGIIEKFL
+196 NGIIEEFL
-204 EDGKTVVSVTHNPE
+204 KDGKTVVSVTHNPE

-224 NIIFITEEG
+224 NIVFITEEG
-233 KIVTGKSEEVNKIL
+233 KIVTGKSEEVNKII

-252 TEINHEMISEYSTDL
+252 TEINHEVISEYSADL

-314 GTGKTTLIEIM
+314 GTGKTTLIEII

-361 SEKELYEIRKRM
+361 SERELYEIRKRM
-373 GIVFQNTGEQFFSAT
+373 GIVFQNTGEQFFSGT

-396 IMKKYKIKN
+396 ITKKYKIKN
-405 RKSEELKDRINEIA
+405 RKSKELNDKIKEIA
-419 EMVGYDEKFLM
+419 ELFGYDEKFLM

-445 LALAVCLNPEILLL
+445 LALAVCLEPEILIL

-470 TVKFMK
+470 TIKFMQ
-476 IVEKMKKNGT
+476 IVEKTKKNGT

-498 RQYSDYIL
+498 KQYSDYIL
-506 KL
+506 KM

>member
-1 MAKSKKIIKM
+1 M
-11 IEGRVVVISGIIE
+11 VVISGIIE
-24 FRNVSYSKK
+24 FRNVSYSK
-33 NSMILENIS
+33 NNNMILENIS

-70 LEKISGGQIFIDNE
+70 LEKISGGKIFIDNE

-109 HIIGETVAESLIFGM
+109 YIIGETVAESLIFGM
-124 ENNRVPLEKMKE
+124 ENNRIPLEKMKE
-136 NMTKYVKLFQLE
+136 NMDKYIKLFQLE

-172 ITEPDIILLDEVTE
+172 ITEPEIILLDEVTE
-186 MWDKATKEKM
+186 MWDKATKDKM
-196 NGIIEKFL
+196 NGIIEEFL
-204 EDGKTVVSVTHNPE
+204 KDGKTVVSVTHNPE

-224 NIIFITEEG
+224 NIVFITEEG
-233 KIVTGKSEEVNKIL
+233 KIVTGKSEEINKII
-247 EEKEN
+247 EKKEN
-252 TEINHEMISEYSTDL
+252 TEINHEVISEYSADL

-314 GTGKTTLIEIM
+314 GTGKTTLIEII

-361 SEKELYEIRKRM
+361 SERELYEIRKRM
-373 GIVFQNTGEQFFSAT
+373 GIVFQNTGEQFFSGT

-396 IMKKYKIKN
+396 ITKKYKIKN
-405 RKSEELKDRINEIA
+405 RKSKELSDRINEIA
-419 EMVGYDEKFLM
+419 ELFGYDEKFLM

-445 LALAVCLNPEILLL
+445 LALAVCLEPEILIL

-470 TVKFMK
+470 TIKFMQ
-476 IVEKMKKNGT
+476 IVEKTKKNGT

-498 RQYSDYIL
+498 KQYSDYIL